1 MSDNILV
8 RITRSVRRR
17 RLEKSLVEL
26 LNQLEWIDWRPR
38 IRLSD
43 VDTGI
48 DGKRVKTLSDVDT
61 FIVGKRV
68 KTLKGIRIRMD
79 GSKNHKRPHVHVDYG
94 KEYHTASYAIDN
106 GERIAGELEGKYDGV
121 VSIWIAKCRPQ
132 LLRAWKLTQAGQNA
146 DEVICELRA
155 A

>member
-1 MSDNILV
+1 MSDNILI

-26 LNQLEWIDWRPR
+26 LNQLDWIDWRPR

-43 VDTGI
+43 VDTDI
-48 DGKRVKTLSDVDT
+48 A
-61 FIVGKRV
+61 GKRV

-79 GSKNHKRPHVHVDYG
+79 GSRNHKRPHVHVDYG

-106 GERIAGELEGKYDGV
+106 GGRIAGELEGKYDGE

-146 DEVICELRA
+146 DVVICELRA

>member
-1 MSDNILV
+1 MSDNTFV

-17 RLEKSLVEL
+17 RLEMSLLEL
-26 LNQLEWIDWRPR
+26 LNQLDCIDWRPR

-43 VDTGI
+43 VDADI
-48 DGKRVKTLSDVDT
+48 AWDVDT
-61 FIVGKRV
+61 DIAGKRV

-106 GERIAGELEGKYDGV
+106 GERIAGELEGKYDGE

-146 DEVICELRA
+146 DVVICELRA

>member
-8 RITRSVRRR
+8 RITRSIRRR

-26 LNQLEWIDWRPR
+26 RNQLDWIDWRPP
-38 IRLSD
+38 IRVPDADAENYDYIAFKL
-43 VDTGI
+43 
-48 DGKRVKTLSDVDT
+48 VKTVQ
-61 FIVGKRV
+61 
-68 KTLKGIRIRMD
+68 GIRIRMD

-106 GERIAGELEGKYDGV
+106 GERIAGELERRYDGEV
-121 VSIWIAKCRPQ
+121 CIWITKCRPQ

-146 DEVICELRA
+146 DVVICELRA

>member
-1 MSDNILV
+1 MF
-8 RITRSVRRR
+8 
-17 RLEKSLVEL
+17 
-26 LNQLEWIDWRPR
+26 
-38 IRLSD
+38 
-43 VDTGI
+43 DTDI
-48 DGKRVKTLSDVDT
+48 A
-61 FIVGKRV
+61 GKRV

-79 GSKNHKRPHVHVDYG
+79 GSKNHRRPHVHVDYG

-106 GERIAGELEGKYDGV
+106 GERIAGELERKYDGEV
-121 VSIWIAKCRPQ
+121 CIWIAKCRPQ